1 MTEPIKQLINS
12 ASSVRMTDTERSGV
26 RRTLEAYT
34 AVYRPSVSAWAFFG
48 RHAFASALMVM
59 LLVVGG
65 TTAIAHRAAPDD
77 ALYSVRLAVNDQI
90 ETLLAGDE
98 EAQLDVELRQLDRM
112 LDEEEFALDDELVA
126 MAEGISDEDADE
138 DGEDDQEDDVDDS
151 DEPTRSRVPVSSPV
165 RYDDGADLE
174 LDSIMRDLE
183 SAARET
189 PDMGE

>member
-126 MAEGISDEDADE
+126 MAEGISDEDADKDE
-138 DGEDDQEDDVDDS
+138 EEEDDEDEDS